1 MSFQLFIVY
10 SYLKR
15 YPNFSFGNRN
25 RKSGRDPPIG
35 TKRTAIGS
43 NEKVSVAYY
52 DAGLL
57 STVLDAYNE
66 HFILRTGK
74 LRPFN

>member
-1 MSFQLFIVY
+1 MLIFHD
-10 SYLKR
+10 
-15 YPNFSFGNRN
+15 NRN

-74 LRPFN
+74 LRPFKLNNINHIKY